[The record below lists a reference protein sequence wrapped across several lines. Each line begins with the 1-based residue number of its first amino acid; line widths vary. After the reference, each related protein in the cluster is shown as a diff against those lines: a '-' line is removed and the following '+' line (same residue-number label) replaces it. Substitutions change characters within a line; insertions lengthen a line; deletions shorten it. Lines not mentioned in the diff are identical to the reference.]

1 VIAFPTTAA
10 EAAALL
16 AARPDAVLRAGGTDV
31 ADLRHRGLQRGPT
44 VDLRDTTGLAAVS
57 LTETGGLRIGARV
70 RLDTLAADPLARAG
84 WPGLAQA
91 AGGLATPQVRAV
103 ATVAGSLLQDVR
115 CWYYRDPAAACLKK
129 GGSRCLAREGDSLQ
143 HACYDLGACIAP
155 HPSTLAMALLALDA
169 TVELEGAAPLT
180 MAPLTI
186 AALLGDGSDP
196 KRTHTLRPG
205 AVVTAIVLPAAPVGV
220 RAAYHRTIQ
229 RARAEWPLVE
239 AYVHYEVDAGRI
251 VRPRV
256 AIGGVANRP
265 LRLPEV
271 EAALTGLAADAD
283 IEPALQAVNARAQT
297 AIPANAWRARLVVPT
312 LLDTFADARAAVPS
326 AGPPRPPAPPVAAPV
341 VAPTP
346 VAPRGAR

>member
-1 VIAFPTTAA
+1 VIAFPSTAA
-10 EAAALL
+10 EAASLL
-16 AARPDAVLRAGGTDV
+16 AARPDAVLRAGGTDIT
-31 ADLRHRGLQRGPT
+31 DLRHRGLQRGPT
-44 VDLRDTTGLAAVS
+44 VDLCDATGLAAVS
-57 LTETGGLRIGARV
+57 LTDTGGLRIGARV
-70 RLDTLAADPLARAG
+70 ALAALAADPLVRAG

-129 GGSRCLAREGDSLQ
+129 GGSRCLAREGDALQ

-169 TVELEGAAPLT
+169 TVEVEGGAPLT
-180 MAPLTI
+180 M

-205 AVVTAIVLPAAPVGV
+205 TIVTAVVLPAAPTGV
-220 RAAYHRTIQ
+220 RAAYRRTIQ

-239 AYVHYEVDAGRI
+239 AYVHYEVEGGRI

-265 LRLPEV
+265 LRLSEV

-283 IEPALQAVNARAQT
+283 VEPALQAVDARAQT
-297 AIPANAWRARLVVPT
+297 GIPANAWRARLVVPT
-312 LLDTFADARAAVPS
+312 LLDTFADARASVPS

>member
-31 ADLRHRGLQRGPT
+31 ADLRHHGLQRGPT
-44 VDLRDTTGLAAVS
+44 VDLRDVAGLAAVS

-70 RLDTLAADPLARAG
+70 HLASLAADPLARAG

-103 ATVAGSLLQDVR
+103 AAVAGSLLQDVR

-169 TVELEGAAPLT
+169 TVEVEGAAPLT
-180 MAPLTI
+180 M

-205 AVVTAIVLPAAPVGV
+205 AVVTAIVLPPAPIGV
-220 RAAYHRTIQ
+220 RAAYRRTIQ

-265 LRLPEV
+265 LRLSEV

-283 IEPALQAVNARAQT
+283 IEPALRAVDARATQT
-297 AIPANAWRARLVVPT
+297 GIPANAWRARLVVPT

-326 AGPPRPPAPPVAAPV
+326 AGPPRVVPAPAPV
-341 VAPTP
+341 LAPAVPPTSP
-346 VAPRGAR
+346 APRGAR